1 LSQIRIGAIVHFVY
15 VIILV
20 LYIKSIFLDQVAT
33 IPSEEDDSSS
43 SGNVTKGFK
52 GGKAQRRNKT
62 MSGDTASEDNIDFDE
77 RIFPLADKNYLI
89 VLAVCLCYPIWYD
102 GT

>member
-1 LSQIRIGAIVHFVY
+1 MA
-15 VIILV
+15 
-20 LYIKSIFLDQVAT
+20 
-33 IPSEEDDSSS
+33 
-43 SGNVTKGFK
+43 
-52 GGKAQRRNKT
+52 
-62 MSGDTASEDNIDFDE
+62 GDTSTDDNIEFDE